1 MYNINASHNDSSY
14 YNNPVNYSRLNVN
27 DSPWIYVQLYNI
39 QVMYINI
46 QVMYIEHNLQQMQPL
61 VN

>member
-39 QVMYINI
+39 QVMYI
-46 QVMYIEHNLQQMQPL
+46 EHNLQQMQPL